1 MKIIK
6 LTSKEYEIVSTV
18 LLALEDQIDQ
28 EVTALVPEDATEEEA
43 DKFLEEAQV
52 ALAKIYQ

>member
-6 LTSKEYEIVSTV
+6 LTDKEYEIVSTV

-28 EVTALVPEDATEEEA
+28 EITAIVPEDATEEEA
-43 DKFLEEAQV
+43 DKFLEDAQA
-52 ALAKIYQ
+52 ALNKIY

>member
-28 EVTALVPEDATEEEA
+28 EITALVPEDATEEEA
-43 DKFLEEAQV
+43 DKFLEDAQV
-52 ALAKIYQ
+52 ALAKIY

>member
-6 LTSKEYEIVSTV
+6 LTDKEYEIVSTV

-28 EVTALVPEDATEEEA
+28 EVTALVPDDATGEEA
-43 DKFLEEAQV
+43 DQICDDARAAFD
-52 ALAKIYQ
+52 KIY

>member
-6 LTSKEYEIVSTV
+6 LTDKEYEIVSTV

-28 EVTALVPEDATEEEA
+28 EVTALAPDDATEEEA
-43 DKFLEEAQV
+43 DQFLEDAQA
-52 ALAKIYQ
+52 ALNKIY

>member
-6 LTSKEYEIVSTV
+6 LTDKEYEFVSTV

-28 EVTALVPEDATEEEA
+28 EVTALVPDDDTEEEA
-43 DKFLEEAQV
+43 DQFLEDAQA
-52 ALAKIYQ
+52 ALNKIY

>member
-6 LTSKEYEIVSTV
+6 LTDKEYEIVSTV
-18 LLALEDQIDQ
+18 LLALEDQIDK
-28 EVTALVPEDATEEEA
+28 EVTAIVPEDATEEEA

-52 ALAKIYQ
+52 ALAKIY

>member
-28 EVTALVPEDATEEEA
+28 EITALVPEDATEEEA
-43 DKFLEEAQV
+43 DQFLEDAQA
-52 ALAKIYQ
+52 ALNKIY

>member
-6 LTSKEYEIVSTV
+6 LTDKEYEIVSTV

-28 EVTALVPEDATEEEA
+28 EITALVPDDATEEEA
-43 DKFLEEAQV
+43 DQFLEDAQA
-52 ALAKIYQ
+52 ALNKIY